1 MAEETTGRSGP
12 SKHLTKGQAIAVMVA
27 GGLLMALAMF
37 IHTEE
42 GSTAQMVKVGVGFVG
57 FCVLCAGAYFRPP
70 TAPKN

>member
-1 MAEETTGRSGP
+1 MAEETTWRSGP

-27 GGLLMALAMF
+27 GGVLMALAIF

-42 GSTAQMVKVGVGFVG
+42 GSTAQMVKVGVGFAG
-57 FCVLCAGAYFRPP
+57 FCVLCAGAYLRPP